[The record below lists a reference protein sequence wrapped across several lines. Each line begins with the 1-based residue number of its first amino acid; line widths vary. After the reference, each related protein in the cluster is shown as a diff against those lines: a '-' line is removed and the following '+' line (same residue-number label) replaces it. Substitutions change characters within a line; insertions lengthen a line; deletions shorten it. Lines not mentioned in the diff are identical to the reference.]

1 MTTFSAKFSRDA
13 TDDAAPSPPP
23 APVVFRLPYPDP
35 VNDIQRK
42 ANHIASCKNIVGAV
56 WDTTPRRW
64 WIPPGLEYAND
75 PANPLPNYRSPFFG
89 ADREYDNDDE
99 GWTYV
104 STSRR
109 RRINRR
115 RRQLR
120 DD

>member
-1 MTTFSAKFSRDA
+1 MATFRATFPRDSE
-13 TDDAAPSPPP
+13 DAPAPAPVQ
-23 APVVFRLPYPDP
+23 APVVFQLPYPYP
-35 VNDIQRK
+35 KSPYERK